1 MRKGKLIVLEGI
13 DGSGTTTHSSKLANW
28 IKSKNYKVAVTA
40 EPTEGFIGKII
51 RNCLRSGGGS
61 PEVHALLFAADRAE
75 HIEKVI
81 KPLINEGVIII
92 SDRYVESSIVYQA
105 AEGLEVEWIQT
116 INRFAI
122 ETDLTILL
130 DVDPEVSLARKKEAR
145 DTFENVE
152 FLKEVR
158 RIYLE
163 RAHAKEYPI
172 IDTNR
177 PMETVHQDIVKCV
190 ENFLLKAQNL

>member
-13 DGSGTTTHSSKLANW
+13 DGAGTTTHSSKLANW
-28 IKSKNYKVAVTA
+28 MKSKNYKVAVTA
-40 EPTEGFIGKII
+40 EPTGGSIGKII
-51 RNCLRSGGGS
+51 RNYLRSGDGS
-61 PEVHALLFAADRAE
+61 PAVHALLFAADRAE
-75 HIEKVI
+75 HIEKEI
-81 KPLINEGVIII
+81 KPLLNEGVIII
-92 SDRYVESSIVYQA
+92 SDRYVESSIAYQA
-105 AEGLEVEWIQT
+105 AEGLEIEWIQT

-122 ETDLTILL
+122 EPDLTILL
-130 DVDPEVSLARKKEAR
+130 DIDPEVSLERKKEAR

-177 PMETVHQDIVKCV
+177 PVETVHKGIVRLV
-190 ENFLLKAQNL
+190 EHFLLKAQNL